1 MRAAEAETMWSEKV
15 NSLHLRG
22 TPTRAGGQTRGGGG
36 PGREVCLPDMGGVC
50 QSGEVQGK
58 GGNRGGDLPARG
70 GVAVYFGFM

>member
-1 MRAAEAETMWSEKV
+1 MWSEKV

-22 TPTRAGGQTRGGGG
+22 TPTRAGGQTRGGVGG
-36 PGREVCLPDMGGVC
+36 QGGRSACQTWGGVC